1 MMPARTSQMGRLR
14 CGYRAGPYSLL
25 RDPIRSRIRAA
36 GGAALLM
43 EEDGKLPLALA
54 YQLCWDALWGAMLE
68 NVLVASSTARRDLSA
83 IARLS

>member
-1 MMPARTSQMGRLR
+1 MGAGSKVTDGLIALRLPGR
-14 CGYRAGPYSLL
+14 SLF
-25 RDPIRSRIRAA
+25 AA
-36 GGAALLM
+36 ERPDSVKNKGGRRGRP
-43 EEDGKLPLALA
+43 GKLPLALA